1 MIPSFGSSAR
11 TFEGARSGFLAHHSQ
26 TLHGTAI
33 YAYIGV
39 VLGVNVGKYGIHGV
53 SGIDFI
59 GVPNHR
65 AVLLRVLH
73 YTTRSTE
80 LFSWSWKPKENIP
93 SQQTCKWILRVGRVF
108 GQNRLPR
115 RPCHPRRPCQL
126 DFGKQDR
133 ETVQHRENTKVTKQV
148 PGRDELDQMNLAI
161 GVASPKKIEGFGRA
175 QHLFY
180 HVLSKIGFAAKSP
193 EASPVG
199 GFGGQCRHIWQSHGV
214 SGIGTMSS
222 AINLLRLMVCGPSF
236 PWNCGIS
243 FSQAGGYRES
253 NTWESKNTL
262 KHTPGHPLPPL
273 SLSGL
278 SPSRMAKGGS
288 CSPR

>member
-1 MIPSFGSSAR
+1 MTLLIHKRVTLPQVQTNDGWSDPVSVRPARCFWERMVGGSVIPSFGSSAR

-161 GVASPKKIEGFGRA
+161 GVASPKKNRGLWESPTS
-175 QHLFY
+175 
-180 HVLSKIGFAAKSP
+180 VLS
-193 EASPVG
+193 
-199 GFGGQCRHIWQSHGV
+199 
-214 SGIGTMSS
+214 
-222 AINLLRLMVCGPSF
+222 
-236 PWNCGIS
+236 
-243 FSQAGGYRES
+243 
-253 NTWESKNTL
+253 
-262 KHTPGHPLPPL
+262 
-273 SLSGL
+273 
-278 SPSRMAKGGS
+278 
-288 CSPR
+288 CSV